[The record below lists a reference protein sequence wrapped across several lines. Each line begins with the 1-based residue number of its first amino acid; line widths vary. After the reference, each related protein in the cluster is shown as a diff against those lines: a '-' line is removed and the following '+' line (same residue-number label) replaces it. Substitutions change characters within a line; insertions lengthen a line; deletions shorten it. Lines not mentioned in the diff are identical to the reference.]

1 MLKSTLRRRVV
12 IWCLLVASP
21 VCPAASPVDFLTAN
35 IDTAVKP
42 GDDFFQYANG
52 TWLERNPI
60 PPTDSA
66 WGVDSLVR
74 DQLYNT
80 LRDLNA
86 RAAETTAQAGS
97 DDQKIGD
104 FWRTAI
110 DAELAQRRGL
120 APLKPEL
127 ARIDAV
133 KTRRQA
139 LDAAFALHPLGVDAL
154 FAFLVDQD
162 EKESHVVSV
171 HVYQGGLGLPD
182 RDFYVNEAEDVRRT
196 RAAYI
201 KHMGRMLRLLGR
213 SDAAADA
220 DATALMRFETALAR
234 ASRKMEDTRDPLANY
249 NRIAPA
255 ELTRRY
261 TPSIDW
267 TQRLAAWN
275 LRPEYIVVAQPE
287 YFGALEKVLAQT
299 PLAVI
304 KDYLRLHLVA
314 EYAPY
319 LSPAVDAENFDFYR
333 RVLTGQKEEKPRWQ
347 RVLDVQNRNT
357 IAANPI
363 GMMVGRRFVAS
374 QFPATAKKR
383 YRDLVQTIASAYRE
397 RIGRLHWMTE
407 ATKARARKKLAAV
420 DSKVGYPDTWADYSG
435 LVIGRGSYC
444 ENMMNTARWLFQTML
459 ARFGKPVDRTEWR
472 MTPQT
477 YNAYYNASNNEIV
490 LPAAVFVIPGVADHD
505 VDDAVAYAYA
515 GAATIGHEITHG
527 FDDAGRKFDAA
538 GNLDDWWTAEDATEF
553 EKRAAVLIKQF
564 DAYEPLPGF
573 RINGKASLGENIA
586 DFGGLVLALDA
597 FRTTE
602 QYKQGATIAGQ
613 TPLQRFF
620 LAYAFAWM
628 SQQREETTRRQLLS
642 DVHAP
647 AKWRVLGPLSN
658 LPEFYEAFGV
668 KPGQGMWRAAEE
680 RAEVW

>member
-1 MLKSTLRRRVV
+1 MLKSALRWCIAV
-12 IWCLLVASP
+12 IPGLLLVAQT
-21 VCPAASPVDFLTAN
+21 CPAAAPVDFLTAN
-35 IDTAVKP
+35 IDPSVKA

-52 TWLERNPI
+52 TWLKRNPI

-74 DQLYNT
+74 EQLYST
-80 LRDLNA
+80 LRELNA
-86 RAAETTAQAGS
+86 RAAETSAAGS

-110 DAELAQRRGL
+110 DAELAQRLGV
-120 APLKPEL
+120 APLAREL

-154 FAFLVDQD
+154 FEFLVDQD

-171 HVYQGGLGLPD
+171 HVFQGGLGLPD
-182 RDFYVNEAEDVRRT
+182 RDFYVNDDESVRQT
-196 RAAYI
+196 RAAYVR
-201 KHMGRMLRLLGR
+201 HLGRMLRLLGR
-213 SDAAADA
+213 ADSAASA
-220 DATALMRFETALAR
+220 DATALMRFETALAKV
-234 ASRKMEDTRDPLANY
+234 SRKMEDTRDPLTNY

-255 ELTRRY
+255 DFTRRY

-275 LRPEYIVVAQPE
+275 LRPDYIVVAQPE
-287 YFGALEKVLAQT
+287 YFGALEKILAQT

-304 KDYLRLHLVA
+304 KDYLRFHLVA

-319 LSPAVDAENFDFYR
+319 LGPALDAENFDFYK
-333 RVLTGQKEEKPRWQ
+333 RVLTGQKEEKPRWE
-347 RVLDVQNRNT
+347 RVLDVQTRFRT
-357 IAANPI
+357 AANPI
-363 GMMVGRRFVAS
+363 GMMVGRRFVAT
-374 QFPATAKKR
+374 QFPEAAKNR
-383 YRDLVQTIASAYRE
+383 YRDLVQVILGVYRE
-397 RIGRLHWMTE
+397 RIGRLHWMSE
-407 ATKARARKKLAAV
+407 ATKAKAREKLASV
-420 DSKVGYPDTWADYSG
+420 DPKVGYPDRWPDHST
-435 LVIGRGSYC
+435 LVIGRASYC
-444 ENMMNTARWLFQTML
+444 ENMMNTARWLFQSML
-459 ARFGKPVDRTEWR
+459 ARFGKPVDRAEWR

-477 YNAYYNASNNEIV
+477 YNAYYNGSNNEIV
-490 LPAAVFVIPGVADHD
+490 LPAAVFAIPGVADRD

-538 GNLDDWWTAEDATEF
+538 GNLADWWTADDATKF
-553 EKRAAVLIKQF
+553 EKRAAVVVKQF
-564 DAYEPLPGF
+564 DAYEPVPGF

-597 FRTTE
+597 FKTTE
-602 QYKQGATIAGQ
+602 QYKQGVPIAGM

-620 LAYAFAWM
+620 LAYAYAWM
-628 SQQREETTRRQLLS
+628 SQQREEQTRRYLLS

-668 KPGQGMWRAAEE
+668 GPGQAMWRAPEE
-680 RAEVW
+680 RADVW